1 MSMQHGMLIGVGKK
15 SSVWLSDDL
24 VAGWKASRLP
34 LAELVRRGLEMDA
47 PTRPLDEVTLS
58 RVVRAIVR
66 EELAGLSVAA
76 PGRAESRYVDE
87 YEREAYLQ
95 DP

>member
-1 MSMQHGMLIGVGKK
+1 MLPGMLIGMGKK
-15 SSVWLSDDL
+15 TSVWLSDDL
-24 VAGWKASRLP
+24 LAGWHASRLP

-47 PTRPLDEVTLS
+47 PGRPLDEATLC
-58 RVVRAIVR
+58 RVLD
-66 EELAGLSVAA
+66 EKLAGLSLGADRA
-76 PGRAESRYVDE
+76 PAGYGAGE